1 MTPFPPTQKQ
11 AQNKTSS
18 KTRHPRRRGLGTVLS
33 KLRGGGGPDDANNN
47 HNLRN
52 FWPSTLSNRPV

>member
-1 MTPFPPTQKQ
+1 MTVFPPTQKQ

-18 KTRHPRRRGLGTVLS
+18 KTRRRGVGAVLS